1 VCPGR
6 ESAFSVCSNS
16 PNVQQHLQGFYQNPQ
31 ALDQIAQRVAQ
42 SGSLQQLAS
51 AWKLPVELAA
61 DLVKISLFDVV
72 VLVDDSGSMSFE
84 QNGERIEDL
93 KQ

>member
-1 VCPGR
+1 
-6 ESAFSVCSNS
+6 
-16 PNVQQHLQGFYQNPQ
+16 
-31 ALDQIAQRVAQ
+31 
-42 SGSLQQLAS
+42 LQQLAS